1 MLTYMYFTAPTRTWS
16 TCAYVKYLCVHDE
29 YMHVFLQRK
38 GGHSMDEAHLHE
50 ILSEVDINKNGEVD
64 MGEFLQVLTLSLTA
78 AAAVRAL

>member
-1 MLTYMYFTAPTRTWS
+1 
-16 TCAYVKYLCVHDE
+16 
-29 YMHVFLQRK
+29 MHVFRQRK